1 MNREILS
8 YVKMNFAK
16 RISIWILLLLMTG
29 IILWSCDRQKNMR
42 GYDFIPDMVYSQA
55 YETYSQNPNFKDSV
69 TMRVPVNGTVPI
81 GYTPFHYTIDSLSW
95 AKAGKE
101 LVNPFLPTD
110 EVLARGKLIF
120 TTFCI
125 GCHGAL
131 GKGDGQLYSS
141 GLYPLKP
148 KDISS
153 ALIAKFKDGQI
164 YHTITLGFGSMMPH
178 GAQIR
183 SEDRWKL
190 VLYVR
195 VLQKEAQ
202 MAGDTI
208 SKGKGK

>member
-1 MNREILS
+1 MYIVRRILIRISVLFLTGVILS
-8 YVKMNFAK
+8 
-16 RISIWILLLLMTG
+16 
-29 IILWSCDRQKNMR
+29 SCDRQKNMR

-55 YETYSQNPNFKDSV
+55 YDTYSENPNFKDSM
-69 TMRVPVNGTVPI
+69 TMRVPVNGTVPR
-81 GYTPFHYTIDSLSW
+81 GFTPFRYTIDSLSW
-95 AKAGKE
+95 VKAGNE

-110 EVLARGKLIF
+110 DVLARGKLIF

-125 GCHGAL
+125 GCHGVH

-148 KDISS
+148 KDISG
-153 ALIAKFKDGQI
+153 APIAILKDGQI
-164 YHTITLGFGSMMPH
+164 FHTITLGFGSMMPH

-183 SEDRWKL
+183 TDDRWKL

-202 MAGDTI
+202 MARDTI
-208 SKGKGK
+208 PGGKTK

>member
-1 MNREILS
+1 MHIARQKSIRIL
-8 YVKMNFAK
+8 V
-16 RISIWILLLLMTG
+16 LLLTG
-29 IILWSCDRQKNMR
+29 TIIWSCDRQKNMR

-55 YETYSQNPNFKDSV
+55 YETYSNNPNFKDSV
-69 TMRVPVNGTVPI
+69 TMRVPVNGTVPR
-81 GYTPFHYTIDSLSW
+81 GFTPFRYTIDSLSW
-95 AKAGKE
+95 VKAGNE

-125 GCHGAL
+125 GCHGVH

-148 KDISS
+148 KDISG
-153 ALIAKFKDGQI
+153 APIAILKDGQI
-164 YHTITLGFGSMMPH
+164 FHTITLGFGSMMPH

-183 SEDRWKL
+183 TDDRWKL

-202 MAGDTI
+202 MARDTI
-208 SKGKGK
+208 PGGKIK